1 MMLKIAHMREN
12 RKNNK
17 GFSLVELII
26 VMAIMVALVAVL
38 APQYI
43 RYLQRSRDAVVA
55 NAGEDVMTAV
65 KTDIIDPEGTL
76 KMSTTD
82 GAKAFVYVNASG
94 GTGGIIV
101 TTKGFTNDDANGIIT
116 NLAGISAKT
125 VKSTK
130 QVQITITYKGADG
143 TYDFNSVTVNEIA
156 DVQSAA

>member
-43 RYLQRSRDAVVA
+43 RYLQRSRDAVVV
-55 NAGEDVMTAV
+55 NAGEDVLTAV
-65 KTDIIDPEGTL
+65 KTDLIDPDGEL
-76 KMSTTD
+76 KMGTTS
-82 GAKAFVYVNASG
+82 GATAKVYVNASN
-94 GTGGIIV
+94 GTGGIVV
-101 TTKGFTNDDANGIIT
+101 TTTGFTNENANSIIS
-116 NLAGISAKT
+116 NLAGISSKT

-130 QVQITITYKGADG
+130 QVQITITYNTTQG
-143 TYDFNSVTVNEIA
+143 TYDFESVTSDTIQAVGA
-156 DVQSAA
+156 